1 MHLLLKTQ
9 LLEFLMLHPVS
20 FGILCLYYPLS
31 QDIFKFPFWFC
42 LLSICRLSVCCLIT
56 MYFCVFQFSSCYK
69 ICISNISQ
77 VRLLLLF
84 QSSHFEK
91 HYFIGWQLS
100 GVAAAAADHLGLNPG
115 SASYLSFGIVPLL
128 LHSKVEIIRIIYI
141 IELLRIP
148 NKRIPVK
155 LIEQILVYSK
165 HPISA
170 FVFTD
175 TLFYSN
181 LGFIRYYLLINI
193 TMEMFKLMPFSSIVF
208 LKFFSAFF
216 FDLSLF
222 LVFLSDCITQLKHV
236 QDQCSNQ
243 LALIDYFI
251 SRTTKHHRTVISHLF
266 KGDYLICH
274 F

>member
-9 LLEFLMLHPVS
+9 LLEFLLLHPIS

-42 LLSICRLSVCCLIT
+42 LLSICHLSVCCLIT

-69 ICISNISQ
+69 IFISNISQ

-84 QSSHFEK
+84 QNSHFEK
-91 HYFIGWQLS
+91 HYFIGWQLR
-100 GVAAAAADHLGLNPG
+100 GVAAAAADYLGLNPG
-115 SASYLSFGIVPLL
+115 SASYLSFDIVHLL

-181 LGFIRYYLLINI
+181 LGFISYYLLI
-193 TMEMFKLMPFSSIVF
+193 K
-208 LKFFSAFF
+208 
-216 FDLSLF
+216 SLW
-222 LVFLSDCITQLKHV
+222 K
-236 QDQCSNQ
+236 CSN
-243 LALIDYFI
+243 L
-251 SRTTKHHRTVISHLF
+251 
-266 KGDYLICH
+266 CH
-274 F
+274 FPLQCF